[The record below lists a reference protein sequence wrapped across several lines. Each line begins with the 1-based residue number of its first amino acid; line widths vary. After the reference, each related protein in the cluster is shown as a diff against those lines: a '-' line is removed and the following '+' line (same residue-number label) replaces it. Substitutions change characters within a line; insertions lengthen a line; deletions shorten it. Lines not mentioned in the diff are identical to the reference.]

1 MCFCWQ
7 GAADPRRQDIT
18 AFEQTCL
25 ESADPML
32 FLDAIMTAECPGDM
46 AGGGSPSPSPLPAPA
61 GPAVSPIKQT
71 VPLKLFGLWACSLTF
86 WLQQIFV

>member
-32 FLDAIMTAECPGDM
+32 FLDAIMKQP
-46 AGGGSPSPSPLPAPA
+46 PS
-61 GPAVSPIKQT
+61 IKL
-71 VPLKLFGLWACSLTF
+71 VPDS
-86 WLQQIFV
+86 